1 MSDELAVVDPVD
13 TSMAT
18 EDGRKAGRRRFKK
31 LARGAPGDIRM
42 VNKQGILSQGTRA
55 VVFYDGELPEGLSPE
70 EDADFSEEILEA
82 NLTESGLGVETDP
95 EQAAAFFTAA
105 EQLNIYFAGRANR
118 TLAEVYP
125 SADGSRILCFIDVF
139 LDGEDLDDFEANV
152 EEVTRAMEVS
162 KRKRAEAKEAAA
174 EAKAAQEQQDK
185 DDLNLGRKVREH
197 NLIEKAREADEQVK
211 RIRRAA
217 NKLAQKHGE
226 KGWDGEVADA
236 P

>member
-1 MSDELAVVDPVD
+1 MSDEMVVVDPAD

-55 VVFYDGELPEGLSPE
+55 VVFYDGELPEGLSAE
-70 EDADFSEEILEA
+70 EDADFAAEILEA
-82 NLTESGLGVETDP
+82 LAMENGVEP
-95 EQAAAFFTAA
+95 EGSGDGEAAAAFFTAA

-139 LDGEDLDDFEANV
+139 LDNEDLDDFEATV

-162 KRKRAEAKEAAA
+162 KRKRAEAKEAIA
-174 EAKAAQEQQDK
+174 EARAAQEQQDK

-197 NLIEKAREADEQVK
+197 NLIEKARQADEQVK
-211 RIRRAA
+211 AIRRAA

-226 KGWDGEVADA
+226 KGWEEVSDA
-236 P
+236 

>member
-1 MSDELAVVDPVD
+1 MSDETVVVDPAD

-55 VVFYDGELPEGLSPE
+55 VVFYDGELPEGLSPD
-70 EDADFSEEILEA
+70 EDEDFAKEILEA
-82 NLTESGLGVETDP
+82 NADGRDADVVETDP
-95 EQAAAFFTAA
+95 EQAAAYFTAA

-139 LDGEDLDDFEANV
+139 LDNEDLDDFEATV

-162 KRKRAEAKEAAA
+162 KRKRAEAKEAIA

-197 NLIEKAREADEQVK
+197 NLIEKARQADEQVK
-211 RIRRAA
+211 AIRRAA
-217 NKLAQKHGE
+217 NKLAQRHGE
-226 KGWDGEVADA
+226 KGWEDDSGQ
-236 P
+236 

>member
-1 MSDELAVVDPVD
+1 MSDELVVVDPAD

-55 VVFYDGELPEGLSPE
+55 VVFYDGELPEGLSPD
-70 EDADFSEEILEA
+70 EDADFAEEILEA
-82 NLTESGLGVETDP
+82 NADGRDADVVETDP
-95 EQAAAFFTAA
+95 EQAAAYFTAA

-139 LDGEDLDDFEANV
+139 LDNEDLDDFEATV

-162 KRKRAEAKEAAA
+162 KRKRAEAKEAIA

-197 NLIEKAREADEQVK
+197 NLIEKARQADEQVK
-211 RIRRAA
+211 AIRRAA

-226 KGWDGEVADA
+226 KGWEEDA